1 MAAAPRIELDSR
13 SPDAVDGRQIRAVA
27 FQASRLEYVRRTLR
41 SVGLAAAGSRA
52 LVVGSGR
59 GPLAGGLARLGFD
72 VLALDPSPTATALAR
87 EAGDREAGEREAGA
101 REAGARER
109 GRASGGARAGE
120 REAGA
125 REAGA
130 REAGDQ
136 KCLAIRHET
145 APPDALGVPDAAFD
159 LIYYADTFELAPDL
173 DAVLA
178 EGARAL
184 APDGLLVYDTVNR
197 TPLSRLVYLLA
208 FQRLPMTRIMPPGR
222 YAAGRLRTP
231 AELTEALARHGLRHE
246 DVCDFKPRDP
256 RGLIKA
262 TMARRRGRITDEE
275 IPPVVDFVLA
285 PDTRPQVTYLGHAR
299 KV

>member
-87 EAGDREAGEREAGA
+87 EAGDREAGE
-101 REAGARER
+101 
-109 GRASGGARAGE
+109 
-120 REAGA
+120 

>member
-13 SPDAVDGRQIRAVA
+13 SPEAVDGRQIRAVA
-27 FQASRLEYVRRTLR
+27 FQESRLEYVRRTLR
-41 SVGLAAAGSRA
+41 SVGLTAAGSRA

-87 EAGDREAGEREAGA
+87 EAEEREARERQASARQAGEREAGER
-101 REAGARER
+101 REAEDRER
-109 GRASGGARAGE
+109 
-120 REAGA
+120 
-125 REAGA
+125 
-130 REAGDQ
+130 
-136 KCLAIRHET
+136 LAIRHET
-145 APPDALGVPDAAFD
+145 APPEALGVPDAAFD

-173 DAVLA
+173 DPVLA

-222 YAAGRLRTP
+222 YTAARLRTP
-231 AELTEALARHGLRHE
+231 AELTAALARHGLRNE

-275 IPPVVDFVLA
+275 IPPMVDFVLA
-285 PDTRPQVTYLGHAR
+285 PDARPQVTYLGHAR

>member
-13 SPDAVDGRQIRAVA
+13 LPEAVDGRQIRAVA
-27 FQASRLEYVRRTLR
+27 FQESRLEYVRRTLR
-41 SVGLAAAGSRA
+41 SVGLTAAGSRA

-87 EAGDREAGEREAGA
+87 EAQEREAGA
-101 REAGARER
+101 RQ
-109 GRASGGARAGE
+109 AGE
-120 REAGA
+120 READETDGGE
-125 REAGA
+125 R
-130 REAGDQ
+130 
-136 KCLAIRHET
+136 LALRHET
-145 APPDALGVPDAAFD
+145 APPEALGVPDAAFD
-159 LIYYADTFELAPDL
+159 LVYYADTFEIAPDL
-173 DAVLA
+173 DPVLA

-184 APDGLLVYDTVNR
+184 APDGVLVYDTVNR

-222 YAAGRLRTP
+222 YTAARLRTP
-231 AELTEALARHGLRHE
+231 AELTAALARHGLRHE
-246 DVCDFKPRDP
+246 GVCDFKPRDP

-275 IPPVVDFVLA
+275 IPPMVDFVLA
-285 PDTRPQVTYLGHAR
+285 PDARPQVTYLGHAR